1 MTRASGWTAERRAKQ
16 SEAIRRW
23 RPWEQSTG
31 PQSDDGRASASRN
44 ADKGGRREALRA
56 EVRELRA
63 MMAVHGEALEAALAM
78 ISVDSTQA
86 DRK

>member
-31 PQSDDGRASASRN
+31 PRSDDGKANASRN
-44 ADKGGRREALRA
+44 ADKGRRRDTVRQEA
-56 EVRELRA
+56 RELQVMLSER
-63 MMAVHGEALEAALAM
+63 GEALEAVRELIRAGL
-78 ISVDSTQA
+78 TGLE
-86 DRK
+86 

>member
-1 MTRASGWTAERRAKQ
+1 MTKASGWTAERRAKQ

-31 PQSDDGRASASRN
+31 PQSDDGKASASRN

-63 MMAVHGEALEAALAM
+63 MMAEQGEALEAVQIALSAGL
-78 ISVDSTQA
+78 VPPN
-86 DRK
+86 

>member
-1 MTRASGWTAERRAKQ
+1 MAKASDWTAERRAKQ

-31 PQSDDGRASASRN
+31 PQSDDGKASASRN

-56 EVRELRA
+56 EVREMRA
-63 MMAVHGEALEAALAM
+63 MMAEHGEELEAARVAM
-78 ISVDSTQA
+78 SVNPGIVDHE
-86 DRK
+86 